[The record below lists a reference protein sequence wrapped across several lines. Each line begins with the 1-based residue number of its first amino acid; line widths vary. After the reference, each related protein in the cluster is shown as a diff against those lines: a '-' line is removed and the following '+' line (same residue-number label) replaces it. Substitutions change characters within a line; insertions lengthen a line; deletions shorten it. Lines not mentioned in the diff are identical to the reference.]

1 VIRVVHVLT
10 RTNIG
15 GPSVIV
21 ASLLADDRNAD
32 IVQSVVRGVPRED
45 EGDYFAES
53 PLLAH
58 ITTIDELGKRV
69 RPWDDIRAFVSLV
82 RFFRRTK
89 PDVVHTHMAKAG
101 FVGRLAAWCA
111 RVPIRVHT
119 FHGHLLTG
127 YFSANV
133 TRLIVFAERALRL
146 LTTHAVVVGHAVR
159 RDLITSRIVSADHST
174 VINPGI
180 GVLEPVDPMVAR
192 RALGLPAAGV
202 IVMYVGRFAAIK
214 RPDRFVALAHSMVAD
229 ADVHFV
235 MVGDG
240 PLLAETQAIAGP
252 NVTFLGWQRDLA
264 TLISAADV
272 VVMCSDNEGVPLF
285 LLEAAMVGRPAVSTD
300 VGSVRD
306 VLEDGVTGLVV
317 DNGDAM
323 TLSNAVRRLAHD
335 AHLRAQLGAT
345 ARNRA
350 QNSFTADVGVDAHA
364 ALYRSLIA
372 ARGARAGRS
381 ARSPR

>member
-32 IVQSVVRGVPRED
+32 IVQSVVRGVPRKD
-45 EGDYFAES
+45 EGDYFADS

-69 RPWDDIRAFVSLV
+69 RPWDDIRALISLI
-82 RFFRRTK
+82 RFFRRTT

-111 RVPIRVHT
+111 RVPVRVHT

-127 YFSANV
+127 YFSAPV
-133 TRLIVFAERALRL
+133 TRLIVIAERALRL

-159 RDLITSRIVSADHST
+159 RDLIASHIVSADRST

-180 GVLEPVDPMVAR
+180 DSLEPVEPTVAR
-192 RALGLPAAGV
+192 RALGLPATGV

-214 RPDRFVALAHSMVAD
+214 RPDRFVALAHSMAAEAD
-229 ADVHFV
+229 AHFV

-240 PLLAETQAIAGP
+240 PLLADTRAIAGP

-300 VGSVRD
+300 VGAVRD

-317 DNGDAM
+317 DNDDAM
-323 TLSNAVRRLAHD
+323 TLTNAVQRLVRD
-335 AHLRAQLGAT
+335 AHLRTQLGT
-345 ARNRA
+345 AARERA
-350 QNSFTADVGVDAHA
+350 RSSFTANVGVDAHA
-364 ALYRSLIA
+364 ALYRSLVA
-372 ARGARAGRS
+372 ARGARASRW
-381 ARSPR
+381 ARHPH